1 MPMSRTMK
9 KSTSMLEMN
18 ELHDVITFGE
28 DMKALAQI
36 DEERALVALSGDEH
50 DGDNV
55 GKVGAALSDDDDDVD
70 YNNSE
75 SHLERKIRQ
84 DTLTLK
90 RLDDDDYDE
99 FFLADTDQVDDLR
112 DDLTLSTSPD
122 CIAFMKKVL
131 KNNGDVKH
139 EPKGSSTPVEEIKDP
154 RELTLSTSPDC
165 VAFLKKDLDDN
176 VDAQD
181 EPKNSS
187 TLQRANSMACL
198 QDPEKESKFRLASS
212 ALMPDFNGKESTKTN
227 TTPPATSLSA
237 RQRLESKRLPNHRMS
252 GSQGCLGA
260 SSHSLTSLFK
270 SEGPRSSLKC
280 LDGSVDLDSSD
291 RLTRNV
297 SFSSI
302 EIRSYARTM
311 GDAPTTNGIPV
322 QLDWKYDPDA
332 EEYSVDD
339 YESYRVDVPRRD
351 NVEMHMPP
359 CHRQYLLMREWG
371 FTRGEI
377 KAQMEIVKK
386 AAKDRHKTISTLKYQ
401 PYEERLE
408 KTRRV
413 FGKLTRSSSF
423 SKLPNSFMRK
433 TERK

>member
-1 MPMSRTMK
+1 MPMSRMK

-18 ELHDVITFGE
+18 ELHDAIKFGE
-28 DMKALAQI
+28 DMQALAQI

-55 GKVGAALSDDDDDVD
+55 GKVGAALSNDDDDVD

-90 RLDDDDYDE
+90 RLDDDGDDE
-99 FFLADTDQVDDLR
+99 FFLADTEQVDDLR
-112 DDLTLSTSPD
+112 DLTLSTSPD
-122 CIAFMKKVL
+122 YVAFMKKVL
-131 KNNGDVKH
+131 KNNDDVKH
-139 EPKGSSTPVEEIKDP
+139 EPKGLSTPFEEIKDP

-165 VAFLKKDLDDN
+165 VAFMKKDLDDN
-176 VDAQD
+176 VD
-181 EPKNSS
+181 
-187 TLQRANSMACL
+187 
-198 QDPEKESKFRLASS
+198 
-212 ALMPDFNGKESTKTN
+212 GKESTKTN

-237 RQRLESKRLPNHRMS
+237 RQRLESKRLPNHRKS

-260 SSHSLTSLFK
+260 SCHSLTGSFK
-270 SEGPRSSLKC
+270 SEGLRSSLKSV
-280 LDGSVDLDSSD
+280 DGSVDFDSPGQ
-291 RLTRNV
+291 LTRNV

-359 CHRQYLLMREWG
+359 CHRQYLLMRECG

-433 TERK
+433 KERESRQ